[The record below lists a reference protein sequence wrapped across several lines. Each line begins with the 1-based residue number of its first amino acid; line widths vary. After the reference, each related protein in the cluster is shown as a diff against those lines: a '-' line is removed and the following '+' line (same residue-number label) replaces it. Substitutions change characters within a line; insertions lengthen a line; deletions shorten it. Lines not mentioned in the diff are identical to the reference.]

1 MTIELPDV
9 NLGSLPLT
17 SEQARLDF
25 AVGLYSGRHASLERA
40 ARLAGISYTDF
51 MHELGKRDICLNYT
65 VEDIE
70 HDMRMVDELAA
81 NVATAA

>member
-9 NLGSLPLT
+9 TLGSQPLT

-25 AVGLYSGRHASLERA
+25 AVGLYSGRHASLGRA
-40 ARLAGISYTDF
+40 ARLAEISYTDF
-51 MHELGKRDICLNYT
+51 MHELGRRGICLNYT

-70 HDMRMVDELAA
+70 HDMQMVDELAA
-81 NVATAA
+81 KTAA